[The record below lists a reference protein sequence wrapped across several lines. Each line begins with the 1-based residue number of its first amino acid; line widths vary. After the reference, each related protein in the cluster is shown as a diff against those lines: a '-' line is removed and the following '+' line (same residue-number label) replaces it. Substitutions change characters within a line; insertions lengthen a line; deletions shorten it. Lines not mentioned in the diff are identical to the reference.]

1 MNRYVY
7 KIAYATIKN
16 KYIYTEDSA
25 KCYTFVSKKM
35 TERKTLKRAIK
46 FIRNLSN
53 NNNTKDS
60 YTYVEMMVLN
70 KKSRKPV
77 YLQRRWGELIDYSD
91 SEIEMALKE
100 ILRRYCE

>member
-7 KIAYATIKN
+7 KITYVTTKN

-77 YLQRRWGELIDYSD
+77 YRQRSWGELIVFID
-91 SEIEMALKE
+91 SAIEAALKE
-100 ILRRYCE
+100 VLRRYCE